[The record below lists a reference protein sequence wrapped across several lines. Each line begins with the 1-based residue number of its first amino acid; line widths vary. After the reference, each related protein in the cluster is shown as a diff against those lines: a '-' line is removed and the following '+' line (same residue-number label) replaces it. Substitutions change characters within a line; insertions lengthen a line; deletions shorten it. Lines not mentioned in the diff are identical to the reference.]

1 MYNMSPKHWGPPL
14 WMFFHTLAEKIDETK
29 FIELGLGSQLFNLI
43 KQICNNL
50 PCPDCSKHA
59 TSFLNKVKSNTISTK
74 QDFKMMLF
82 YFHNLVNTR
91 TNKPAFL
98 QTDLSIYATYSLPVV
113 FQQFVTTYNRK
124 TGNLRLMSDSMKRKH
139 IIINVSS
146 WLKTNN
152 EHFN

>member
-1 MYNMSPKHWGPPL
+1 MYNMSPKDWGPPL
-14 WMFFHTLAEKIDETK
+14 WLFLHTLAEKIDETK
-29 FIELGLGSQLFNLI
+29 FNELGFGSQLFNLI

-59 TSFLNKVKSNTISTK
+59 TSFLNKVKLNTISTK

-82 YFHNLVNTR
+82 YFHNLVNIR

-98 QTDLSIYATYSLPVV
+98 QTDLSIYANYSLPGV
-113 FQQFVTTYNRK
+113 FKHFVTTYIRK
-124 TGNLRLMSDSMKRKH
+124 TGNLKLMNDSLHRKN

-146 WLKTNN
+146 WLKTNHD
-152 EHFN
+152 HFN